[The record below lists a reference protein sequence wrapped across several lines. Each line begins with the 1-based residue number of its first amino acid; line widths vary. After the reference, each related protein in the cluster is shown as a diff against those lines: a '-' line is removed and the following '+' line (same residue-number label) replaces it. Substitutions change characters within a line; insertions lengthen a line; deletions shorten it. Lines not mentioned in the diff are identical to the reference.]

1 MAELAKLFEVY
12 PGRIVPWKA
21 QLQEGAAEFM
31 AAYHA
36 AQANEQPPIGEARA
50 VLGSM
55 SALSADWYALP
66 VFTGLRAPSQRT
78 YRRLLENFLKDH
90 GSRIVA

>member
-1 MAELAKLFEVY
+1 MAALAKLFEVN
-12 PGRIVPWKA
+12 PGQIVPWKA
-21 QLQEGAAEFM
+21 QLQAGAAEFM
-31 AAYHA
+31 AAYPA
-36 AQANEQPPIGEARA
+36 AQANEQLPIGGARA

-78 YRRLLENFLKDH
+78 YRRLVENFLKDH
-90 GSRIVA
+90 CSRIVA